1 MKKQKF
7 TIDQH
12 VATGLALKRINRELM
27 DIEHSIAAAYPSA
40 TSKKTGALFK
50 DIEKKLREIRSL
62 MEDRLFLDHADQA
75 TLDFYFGDKD
85 RRDSEKRGGNV

>member
-7 TIDQH
+7 TIGQH
-12 VATGLALKRINRELM
+12 ADAGLALKRINRELM
-27 DIEHSIAAAYPSA
+27 DIDHRIFAAYPSA
-40 TSKKTGALFK
+40 TSKKTRELFK
-50 DIEKKLREIRSL
+50 KIEQNLREIRSL
-62 MEDRLFLDHADQA
+62 MEDRLFLEHADKA